1 MKKLSTGSITNRKK
15 ITKKEE
21 VDWSIELRKNNECMS
36 EYTLAERKNEV
47 TRKQIRRECDLVS
60 MERKEACDNRERICT
75 EREGAC
81 EGNAKREKK

>member
-47 TRKQIRRECDLVS
+47 TRKQIRR
-60 MERKEACDNRERICT
+60 
-75 EREGAC
+75 
-81 EGNAKREKK
+81 